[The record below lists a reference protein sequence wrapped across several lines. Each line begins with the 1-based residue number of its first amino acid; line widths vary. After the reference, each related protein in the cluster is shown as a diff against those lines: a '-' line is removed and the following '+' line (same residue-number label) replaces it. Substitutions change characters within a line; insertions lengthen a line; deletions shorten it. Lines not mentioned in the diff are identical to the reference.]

1 MYGSGLHVWLRDGFS
16 WRTLRNNFVSQ
27 IVYLQYI
34 LSGGIFHNW
43 LFAFH
48 LTLVLTVIR
57 WPPLSPVYQ
66 ATSQMEDFKMRR
78 RRRRRRRRSGWTLL
92 MLLAPAS
99 IVPRTPD
106 QDTNTTSC
114 SVSSSGESNIN
125 TKNKLLCY
133 TTRESLLSFLTSHMS
148 ITWLAKSQN
157 KGYQAFPTFTVSMF
171 SFCCGGTLEQDRIT
185 TWCFSSWVGN
195 SEAGWPDKMYDYID
209 TVGNIDRSAF
219 FSQWAMV
226 HWWFIHLSG
235 FLSGGRGSFASP
247 PPLVLAC
254 PPWICWEN
262 VNQALM
268 T

>member
-78 RRRRRRRRSGWTLL
+78 KRRRRRRSGWTLL

-125 TKNKLLCY
+125 TANYSAILPGRACCLFSRLTWALRDWQSPRTKD
-133 TTRESLLSFLTSHMS
+133 TRLSLPSRFQCSHS
-148 ITWLAKSQN
+148 VVGELGN
-157 KGYQAFPTFTVSMF
+157 ETV
-171 SFCCGGTLEQDRIT
+171 
-185 TWCFSSWVGN
+185 
-195 SEAGWPDKMYDYID
+195 
-209 TVGNIDRSAF
+209 
-219 FSQWAMV
+219 
-226 HWWFIHLSG
+226 
-235 FLSGGRGSFASP
+235 
-247 PPLVLAC
+247 
-254 PPWICWEN
+254 
-262 VNQALM
+262 
-268 T
+268 

>member
-16 WRTLRNNFVSQ
+16 WRTLQNNFVSQ

-57 WPPLSPVYQ
+57 WPLLSPVYQ

-78 RRRRRRRRSGWTLL
+78 RRRRSGRTLL

-125 TKNKLLCY
+125 TVNYSAILPGRACCLFSRLTWALHDRQSPRTRIPGFPYLHGFNVLILLWGNLG
-133 TTRESLLSFLTSHMS
+133 TRPYNNLMFLFMGR
-148 ITWLAKSQN
+148 K
-157 KGYQAFPTFTVSMF
+157 F
-171 SFCCGGTLEQDRIT
+171 R
-185 TWCFSSWVGN
+185 
-195 SEAGWPDKMYDYID
+195 GWM
-209 TVGNIDRSAF
+209 A
-219 FSQWAMV
+219 W
-226 HWWFIHLSG
+226 
-235 FLSGGRGSFASP
+235 
-247 PPLVLAC
+247 
-254 PPWICWEN
+254 
-262 VNQALM
+262 
-268 T
+268 